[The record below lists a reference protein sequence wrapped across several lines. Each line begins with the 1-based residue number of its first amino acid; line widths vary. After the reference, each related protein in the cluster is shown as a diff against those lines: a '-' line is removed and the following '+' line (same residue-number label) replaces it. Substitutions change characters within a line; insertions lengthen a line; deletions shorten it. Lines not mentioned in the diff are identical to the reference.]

1 MFLGNNHNASLYIS
15 LCIDHNNVV
24 LNTESN
30 VIKKLIVA
38 AAQIVQV
45 NITGGLRIAFWQSLE
60 KSLNVEMALVAGKAT
75 RIWNLKT
82 FLKYS

>member
-24 LNTESN
+24 LNTKSN
-30 VIKKLIVA
+30 VIKKQIVA

-45 NITGGLRIAFWQSLE
+45 NITWGLRIAFCQSSE
-60 KSLNVEMALVAGKAT
+60 KSLDVEMALGAGKAT